1 MISLAAGLTLRRN
14 VLSDAAVDHIVGLV
28 PADDSSWVPCIG
40 QVEEF
45 ASKRCTLIPVDAD
58 VQRSLAAI
66 STTFGVDTSALDML
80 PIIRYLPGAPPV
92 GVHGDVGADGL
103 VPNRTLVTYLTDADA
118 PGSGE
123 TFFPALNVSVAP
135 ARGAVLGFDNTDAAG
150 APDPTM
156 RHGVTAVAAAATR
169 DRLVIQIPILAGK
182 AYAEHVSGSKHV
194 IHMGLMGSVAAG
206 FGVWKLYQYDE
217 TFGMA
222 AGAAVIVGALAL
234 VWWKMRQAPATAHAD
249 AVDCCADEA
258 AVCGRLAQH
267 MKNDDAVEMEAGSG
281 VTVLQV
287 NGINCGGCKKSLAAA
302 LVGVDGVKEFSIETK
317 ADTGKHPNKVEVRG
331 GSADAIRDAIVALDA
346 GRGKFTIA

>member
-1 MISLAAGLTLRRN
+1 MCIRDS
-14 VLSDAAVDHIVGLV
+14 AAVDHIVGLV
-28 PADDSSWVPCIG
+28 PTDEALWAPCIG
-40 QVEEF
+40 QIEEF
-45 ASKRCTLIPVDAD
+45 ASKRCTLIPVDAE

-66 STTFGVDTSALDML
+66 SSTFGVDTSALDML

-103 VPNRTLVTYLTDADA
+103 VPNRTLVAYLTDADA

-135 ARGAVLGFDNTDAAG
+135 ARGAVLAFDNTDAAG
-150 APDPTM
+150 APDATM

-194 IHMGLMGSVAAG
+194 IHMGLMASVAAG

-222 AGAAVIVGALAL
+222 AGAIKPCLL
-234 VWWKMRQAPATAHAD
+234 YTSPSPR
-249 AVDCCADEA
+249 
-258 AVCGRLAQH
+258 
-267 MKNDDAVEMEAGSG
+267 
-281 VTVLQV
+281 
-287 NGINCGGCKKSLAAA
+287 
-302 LVGVDGVKEFSIETK
+302 DGLLSRM
-317 ADTGKHPNKVEVRG
+317 PS
-331 GSADAIRDAIVALDA
+331 SA
-346 GRGKFTIA
+346 

>member
-1 MISLAAGLTLRRN
+1 MISLAAGLKLSRN

-45 ASKRCTLIPVDAD
+45 ASKRCTLIPVGAKCSA
-58 VQRSLAAI
+58 RFAAI
-66 STTFGVDTSALDML
+66 SSTFGVDTSALDML

-92 GVHGDVGADGL
+92 GVPATSAPTASCPTARSS
-103 VPNRTLVTYLTDADA
+103 VPDRADA
-118 PGSGE
+118 PNRARPSSRRS
-123 TFFPALNVSVAP
+123 TSAWRAP
-135 ARGAVLGFDNTDAAG
+135 AAPLAFDNTDAAG
-150 APDPTM
+150 APDPAM

-182 AYAEHVSGSKHV
+182 AYAEHVSGSKHM

-222 AGAAVIVGALAL
+222 AGAAVVLGALAL

-302 LVGVDGVKEFSIETK
+302 LEPRRCVDEKSCC
-317 ADTGKHPNKVEVRG
+317 
-331 GSADAIRDAIVALDA
+331 S
-346 GRGKFTIA
+346 

>member
-1 MISLAAGLTLRRN
+1 M
-14 VLSDAAVDHIVGLV
+14 DHIVGLV
-28 PADDSSWVPCIG
+28 PADEAAWAPCIG
-40 QVEEF
+40 QVEDF

-103 VPNRTLVTYLTDADA
+103 VPNRTLVAYLTDADA

-135 ARGAVLGFDNTDAAG
+135 ARGAVLAFDNTDAAG
-150 APDPTM
+150 APDPAM

-194 IHMGLMGSVAAG
+194 IHMGLMASVAAG

-222 AGAAVIVGALAL
+222 AGAAVILGALAL

-267 MKNDDAVEMEAGSG
+267 MKHDDAVEMEAGGWRHRPPGERDQLRRLQEEPGGRARRRRRRQGIFHRDEGGHGQAPEQGGGARRQRRRDPRRDRRARRRARQVHDRVSGEYSG
-281 VTVLQV
+281 VCWW
-287 NGINCGGCKKSLAAA
+287 CGKS
-302 LVGVDGVKEFSIETK
+302 
-317 ADTGKHPNKVEVRG
+317 
-331 GSADAIRDAIVALDA
+331 
-346 GRGKFTIA
+346 